1 MGLKDAVN
9 QVLKSVIKK
18 EYDSLQ
24 EVEVQDKNLPNVRQT
39 MTYDQEMY
47 FMEILQRGDM
57 KEICTAAQT
66 ILKDNNSFWSI
77 AASEDGIPLKHAGLD
92 ETIVKTISNIVT
104 ELYENVEFSSD
115 FQEEADIWDNI
126 NEDQNF
132 ATMLMQ
138 AITDVLY
145 FGDCAFLIAYED
157 GKVLLKYEVGRNL
170 EYIYDRNKQLKEII
184 VKKRY
189 IQGDKKYLLK
199 EFYGADA
206 LYVKYRLYKEDG
218 DEVPLGTIEELKD
231 LKDIEILRDDK
242 YVDCAFATQFMI
254 NKSIKYKGRG
264 TSIFST
270 KLDALDAL
278 DEVVS
283 QRQSVIR
290 SGAPKEF
297 VDESCI
303 SKSANGVKNINKTAM
318 HKFYEKSNTTLN
330 GANKDI
336 EVLQSELR
344 AEEYRIE
351 EEDAKRRVLEGILSE
366 QTVSNTS
373 VINNTSITKER
384 EKQTN
389 YTISN
394 IKKAVQELLPKYIYN
409 IINIYYIYNGME
421 TEITPTDITIIFDE
435 YNNPTFE
442 NQVDTCKKIKESR
455 LLPNFEMLKELYGNT
470 KTDDEIAEIAARL
483 DVMDGYTF
491 TDSITVEE
499 ESAKAD
505 NKVEEHKEDDEEES
519 TADDKEK
526 VIEAAEN

>member
-9 QVLKSVIKK
+9 TLLKNTVKK
-18 EYDSLQ
+18 EYENLK
-24 EVEVQDKNLPNVRQT
+24 EVEVQEKNLPNVRQS

-47 FMEILQRGDM
+47 FMEVLQRGDIT
-57 KEICTAAQT
+57 EICTAAQT
-66 ILKDNNSFWSI
+66 IFNQNNSFWSI
-77 AASEDGIPLKHAGLD
+77 AASEDGIPIKHAGLD

-145 FGDCAFLIAYED
+145 FGDCSFFVSYED
-157 GKVLLKYEVGRNL
+157 EKILLKYEVGRNL

-189 IQGDKKYLLK
+189 EVGDKKYLLK

-218 DEVPLGTIEELKD
+218 EEVPLGTIEELKD
-231 LKDIEILRDDK
+231 LKDIEILRDNK
-242 YVDCAFATQFMI
+242 YVDCSFATQFMI

-270 KLDALDAL
+270 KLDALDSL

-283 QRQSVIR
+283 QRQSVLR
-290 SGAPKEF
+290 SGSPKEF
-297 VDESCI
+297 IDESCV
-303 SKSANGVKNINKTAM
+303 SKNANGVRNINKTAM
-318 HKFYEKSNTTLN
+318 HKFYEKSNTSIN

-409 IINIYYIYNGME
+409 IINVYYIYNNMQ

-442 NQVDTCKKIKESR
+442 NQVDTCAKIKQNKI
-455 LLPNFEMLKELYGNT
+455 LPNFEMLKELYGNT

-483 DVMDGYTF
+483 DVMDGYQF
-491 TDSITVEE
+491 GEEVEVLNEE
-499 ESAKAD
+499 ENSKTD
-505 NKVEEHKEDDEEES
+505 NKIEDKKQEDDDES
-519 TADDKEK
+519 AAVDKK
-526 VIEAAEN
+526 KQLDL